1 MPFVLWSHKWKHNQ
15 RFAAKKALM
24 AQYVKHSE
32 ETLLL
37 IAKRAETKRHE
48 ALAKTKAQQEALG
61 KSLLVYGGQNFEC

>member
-1 MPFVLWSHKWKHNQ
+1 
-15 RFAAKKALM
+15 M